1 MSSFSSFSP
10 DYESRER
17 IRMLTSPDGTKIW
30 AESAGDAS
38 KPALVFIHGLSCT
51 ALGWDEQF
59 ADPGLRYSFHL
70 VRYEM
75 RGHGRS
81 GKPVE
86 EEDYE
91 SIKIAQ
97 DFRTVCEAFGVVK
110 PFVAGWSLG
119 GSIVVD
125 VVTAYG
131 PDYISG
137 IIYVGGSILALHYHP
152 VCRHPVMTSLF
163 PVITSLTSD
172 DLSAGAE
179 EFVESCVKAPLT
191 FPAKLLFMG
200 GFIMQPRAARYW
212 SLKRSQDHAV
222 WERTAGHLPVLII
235 QGKEDLHCLY
245 ETMIGIAKRI
255 YDDVEV
261 HLMNGVG
268 HSPHFESPMETN
280 RFIYDWLRRKTERR
294 AKL

>member
-1 MSSFSSFSP
+1 MPSSFTESP
-10 DYESRER
+10 QRVR
-17 IRMLTSPDGTKIW
+17 TLTSPDGTKIW

-38 KPALVFIHGLSCT
+38 RPAIVFVHGLSCT

-59 ADPGLRYSFHL
+59 ADAGLRESFHL

-81 GKPVE
+81 GKPLE
-86 EEDYE
+86 EKDYE
-91 SIKIAQ
+91 SLKIAQ

-110 PFVAGWSLG
+110 PFMAGWSLG

-131 PDYISG
+131 PDCISG
-137 IIYVGGSILALHYHP
+137 VIYIGGSILALHYHP
-152 VCRHPVMTSLF
+152 ACRHPVMTKLF
-163 PVITSLTSD
+163 PAITSLASD

-179 EFVESCVKAPLT
+179 EFVDSCVKAPLT

-212 SLKRSQDHAV
+212 SLKRMQDHTV
-222 WERTAGHLPVLII
+222 WERTAGHLPVLVV
-235 QGKEDLHCLY
+235 QGKEDQHCLY
-245 ETMIGIAKRI
+245 ETMISIAKRI

-261 HLMNGVG
+261 HLMDGIG
-268 HSPHFESPMETN
+268 HSPHFESPIETN
-280 RFIYDWLRRKTERR
+280 RVIYNWVKRKTERR